1 MAATKS
7 FEEPKEQRVSTFEV
21 IMPYAMEGYK
31 PLRLLAGAMFADL
44 ETYDLLLHSTESL
57 TLAWTSMKVM
67 VCGVNSAK
75 SNGKDVVC
83 GPRTIGLNFIWR

>member
-1 MAATKS
+1 VAATKS

-21 IMPYAMEGYK
+21 IMPYAMEEYK

-57 TLAWTSMKVM
+57 TLAMDFNE
-67 VCGVNSAK
+67 G
-75 SNGKDVVC
+75 D
-83 GPRTIGLNFIWR
+83 GLWSQ